1 MVFQVTDLA
10 AEAVLIEGAAKKKK
24 CAKKSACP
32 KKTCCKASCKRTT
45 AGPSTCG
52 TASAQCASASG
63 LQGVEQLLK
72 EVQELC

>member
-10 AEAVLIEGAAKKKK
+10 AEAVLIEGAAKKK

-45 AGPSTCG
+45 PSPSTCA
-52 TASAQCASASG
+52 TASVQCPKMGS